1 MGRTNIEHNYEP
13 TDPSEWSEEAKK
25 NMFELSQTLS
35 DMEEADKKR
44 TPEERELNKIGGYTD
59 DGKFVYF

>member
-1 MGRTNIEHNYEP
+1 ML
-13 TDPSEWSEEAKK
+13 
-25 NMFELSQTLS
+25 ELLQTLS

>member
-35 DMEEADKKR
+35 DMGRRQIRILLEVR
-44 TPEERELNKIGGYTD
+44 
-59 DGKFVYF
+59 